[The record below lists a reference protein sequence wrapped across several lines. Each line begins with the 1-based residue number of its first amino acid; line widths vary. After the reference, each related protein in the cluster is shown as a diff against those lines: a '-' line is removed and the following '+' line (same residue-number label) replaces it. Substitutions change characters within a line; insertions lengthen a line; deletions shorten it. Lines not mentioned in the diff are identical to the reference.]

1 VLLLLGVFASA
12 ALLLTA
18 VGIYGMLAY
27 WVVQRTRELG
37 IRRALGAPTEN
48 LLWLVIGRGLAL
60 TSAGVIVGTAAA
72 TGLTR
77 LLEKLL
83 FQVSPSDPAAFI
95 GVAALV
101 AILTLAACYLPART
115 ATRIQPIE
123 ALRFE

>member
-1 VLLLLGVFASA
+1 LLGVFAGA

-18 VGIYGMLAY
+18 LGIYGMLAY

-37 IRRALGAPTEN
+37 IRRALGAPTES

-72 TGLTR
+72 IGLTR

-83 FQVSPSDPAAFI
+83 FHVSPNDPAAFI
-95 GVAALV
+95 GVTTLV
-101 AILTLAACYLPART
+101 AVLTLVACYLPART

>member
-1 VLLLLGVFASA
+1 MA
-12 ALLLTA
+12 
-18 VGIYGMLAY
+18 
-27 WVVQRTRELG
+27 R
-37 IRRALGAPTEN
+37 
-48 LLWLVIGRGLAL
+48 GRLGLAL

-72 TGLTR
+72 TALTR

-83 FQVSPSDPAAFI
+83 FQVSPSDPAAFV

-101 AILTLAACYLPART
+101 VVLTLAACYLTARK